1 VQITNRAD
9 WQQANPVAIARALS
23 KARSKPDGGW
33 FVVDATRTIRR
44 SAKPRGY
51 VVNDAEL
58 VAWNESAHTIRVAPG
73 ACPHMGAH
81 LGEAKVQ
88 GGCLVCPWH
97 GLELG
102 ATSTAKARRDWEPFR
117 TYDDGVLTWV
127 QFKPDDPAAT
137 DQPFLPTRPDVFM
150 EGVIRRDAKCE
161 PRDIIANRLDP
172 WHGAHFHPY
181 AFTRLEVTDHNDD
194 ELHLRVA
201 YKVLPG
207 YEIEVGARFE
217 CPDPRTI
224 VMTITDGEGIGSV
237 VETHATPLRS
247 AQKSGGPRTTVIE
260 ATLATSDRAG
270 FVHAQRGAA
279 IARPIIKAIAA
290 RLWRDDARYAERLYQ
305 LRSRDHRGAS

>member
-1 VQITNRAD
+1 VQNSKRAD
-9 WQQANPVAIARALS
+9 WQRANPIAIARALT
-23 KARSKPDGGW
+23 KAQSKPDGGW

-44 SAKPRGY
+44 STKPRSY
-51 VVNDAEL
+51 IVNDQEL

-88 GGCLVCPWH
+88 NGCLVCPWH

-102 ATSTAKARRDWEPFR
+102 TSSANSRRDWAPCR

-127 QFKPDDPAAT
+127 QFNPEHPQAT
-137 DQPFLPTRPDVFM
+137 DQPMLPKRPDVFM

-181 AFTRLEVTDHNDD
+181 AFTRLEVTAHNDN
-194 ELHLRVA
+194 ELLLRVA
-201 YKVLPG
+201 YKVTRG
-207 YEIEVGARFE
+207 YEIEVGARFD
-217 CPDPRTI
+217 CPDSRTI
-224 VMTITDGEGIGSV
+224 VMTITDGEGTGSV
-237 VETHATPLRS
+237 VETHATPVRS
-247 AQKSGGPRTTVIE
+247 ADKNGGPLTTVIE
-260 ATLATSDRAG
+260 ATLATSERAG

-279 IARPIIKAIAA
+279 IARPIIKAMAN

-305 LRSRDHRGAS
+305 LRSGEWQ